1 MPSHRVK
8 RRAAIR
14 FLPLPLAGEGRG
26 EGDDQGAT
34 PLHDA
39 GRRLAMAVC
48 AFTSV
53 LALGSAHASLTDV
66 TLDNGLRVI
75 VKEDHRAPVMV
86 SQVWYRAGAMD
97 EFNGTT
103 GVAHVLE
110 HMMFKGTKN
119 VPAGEFSKRIAAAG
133 GRENAFTSR
142 DHTAY
147 FQQMQKDRL
156 PLALELEADRMAN
169 LVISD
174 ELFAKEL
181 QVVMEERRLR
191 TDDQAQSVVY
201 ERLMATAYQTH
212 PYRRPIIGWMDDLT
226 NMSAQDARD
235 WYARWYAPNN
245 ATLVVA
251 GDVQA
256 SDVVDLAKKHFGA
269 LPARA
274 LPERKP
280 QAEPEQ
286 VGEKRMV
293 VKAPAKMPY
302 LLMAWHA
309 PTLKDWRQDTAP
321 YALQILAGVLSGND
335 SARLQKSLVKTRQI
349 AVNASAGYDAVSRG
363 PGLFMID
370 ATPAP
375 GQSVAVLE
383 KAIREEIA
391 RIQREG
397 IDVDELARVKAQV
410 IAGEVYQRDSLFYQ
424 AMQLGDYVTAG
435 QPPEA
440 LAGRVDKLRAVTAEQ
455 VRAAARE
462 WLRDDRLSL
471 AELDPQP
478 LDAQPRRA
486 AVPGV
491 RHVN

>member
-1 MPSHRVK
+1 MHGMWG
-8 RRAAIR
+8 I
-14 FLPLPLAGEGRG
+14 F
-26 EGDDQGAT
+26 
-34 PLHDA
+34 
-39 GRRLAMAVC
+39 
-48 AFTSV
+48 
-53 LALGSAHASLTDV
+53 LALAVGGAQAAVTDV
-66 TLDNGLRVI
+66 TLDNGMRVI
-75 VKEDHRAPVMV
+75 VQEDHRAPVMV
-86 SQVWYRAGAMD
+86 SQVWYRAGSMD

-110 HMMFKGTKN
+110 HMMFKGTHN
-119 VPAGEFSKRIAAAG
+119 VPPGEFSKRIAAAG

-156 PLALELEADRMAN
+156 ELAMQLEADRMAN

-174 ELFAKEL
+174 ELFAKEV

-212 PYRRPIIGWMDDLT
+212 PYRRPIIGWMDDLQ
-226 NMSAQDARD
+226 NMTGQDARD

-251 GDVQA
+251 GDVKTDEVIA
-256 SDVVDLAKKHFGA
+256 LAKRYFGV

-280 QAEPEQ
+280 QIEPEQ
-286 VGEKRMV
+286 VGEKRIE
-293 VKAPAKMPY
+293 VKAPAQVPY
-302 LLMAWHA
+302 LVMAWHA
-309 PTLKDWRQDTAP
+309 PTLKDWDKDTTP

-335 SARLQKSLVKTRQI
+335 SARLQKSLVKTQQI

-363 PGLFMID
+363 PGMFLID
-370 ATPAP
+370 ATPAE
-375 GQSVAVLE
+375 GKSVAELE
-383 KAIREEIA
+383 QAIRSEIR
-391 RIQREG
+391 RIQEEG
-397 IDVDELARVKAQV
+397 ISEAELARIKAQV
-410 IAGEVYQRDSLFYQ
+410 IAADVYQRDSLFYQ
-424 AMQLGDYVTAG
+424 AMLLGEYVTAG
-435 QPPEA
+435 LPPEA
-440 LAGRVDKLRAVTAEQ
+440 LARRVDKLRAVTAQEVQ
-455 VRAAARE
+455 VAAQQ
-462 WLRDDRLSL
+462 WLKDDQLSV
-471 AELDPQP
+471 AELDPQA
-478 LDAQPRRA
+478 LTQQTGRA

>member
-1 MPSHRVK
+1 MV
-8 RRAAIR
+8 
-14 FLPLPLAGEGRG
+14 GMRG
-26 EGDDQGAT
+26 M
-34 PLHDA
+34 L
-39 GRRLAMAVC
+39 
-48 AFTSV
+48 
-53 LALGSAHASLTDV
+53 LALLVGSAQAAVTDV

-75 VKEDHRAPVMV
+75 VQEDHRAPVMV
-86 SQVWYRAGAMD
+86 SQVWYRAGSLD

-110 HMMFKGTKN
+110 HMMFKGTQT
-119 VPAGEFSKRIAAAG
+119 VPPGEFSKRIAAAG

-156 PLALELEADRMAN
+156 ALSMQLEADRMAN

-174 ELFAKEL
+174 ALFAKEI

-191 TDDQAQSVVY
+191 TDDQPQSVVY
-201 ERLMATAYQTH
+201 ERLMAAAYQAH
-212 PYRRPIIGWMDDLT
+212 PYRRPIIGWMDDLS
-226 NMSAQDARD
+226 NMTGQDARD

-251 GDVQA
+251 GDVKA
-256 SDVVDLAKKHFGA
+256 GEVIELAKRHFGA

-274 LPERKP
+274 LPPRKP
-280 QAEPEQ
+280 QDEPAQ
-286 VGEKRMV
+286 LGEKRIV
-293 VKAPAKMPY
+293 VKAPAQLPY

-309 PTLKDWRQDTAP
+309 PTLKDWEQDTAP
-321 YALQILAGVLSGND
+321 YALQVLAGVLSGND

-349 AVNASAGYDAVSRG
+349 AVNASAGYDAIARG
-363 PGLFMID
+363 PGMFMVD

-375 GQSVAVLE
+375 GTSVAALE
-383 KAIREEIA
+383 KAVREEVR
-391 RIQREG
+391 RIQRDG
-397 IDVDELARVKAQV
+397 IDQAELARVKAQV
-410 IAGEVYQRDSLFYQ
+410 IAADVYQRDSLFYQ
-424 AMQLGDYVTAG
+424 AMQLGEYVTAG
-435 QPPEA
+435 LPPEA
-440 LAGRVDKLRAVTAEQ
+440 LARRADKLRAVTAQEVQ
-455 VRAAARE
+455 AAARQ
-462 WLRDDRLSL
+462 WLQDDRLSV

-478 LDAQPRRA
+478 LQAKAQRT

>member
-1 MPSHRVK
+1 MKTGNMHGMWGM
-8 RRAAIR
+8 
-14 FLPLPLAGEGRG
+14 LLA
-26 EGDDQGAT
+26 
-34 PLHDA
+34 
-39 GRRLAMAVC
+39 
-48 AFTSV
+48 
-53 LALGSAHASLTDV
+53 LALGGAQAAVTDV
-66 TLDNGLRVI
+66 TLDNGMRVI
-75 VKEDHRAPVMV
+75 VQEDHRAPVMV
-86 SQVWYRAGAMD
+86 SQVWYRAGSID

-110 HMMFKGTKN
+110 HMMFKGTQN
-119 VPAGEFSKRIAAAG
+119 VPPGEFSKRIAAAG

-156 PLALELEADRMAN
+156 ELAMQLEADRMAN

-174 ELFAKEL
+174 ELFAKEI

-201 ERLMATAYQTH
+201 ERLMATAYQAH
-212 PYRRPIIGWMDDLT
+212 PYRRPIIGWMDDLQHMT
-226 NMSAQDARD
+226 GQDARD

-251 GDVQA
+251 GDVKA
-256 SDVVDLAKKHFGA
+256 DAVIALAKRYFGA

-280 QAEPEQ
+280 QAEPVQ
-286 VGEKRMV
+286 VGGKRIV
-293 VKAPAKMPY
+293 VKAPAQLPY

-309 PTLKDWRQDTAP
+309 PTLKDWEKDTTP

-335 SARLQKSLVKTRQI
+335 SARLQKTLVKTQQI
-349 AVNASAGYDAVSRG
+349 AVNASAGYDAVARG
-363 PGLFMID
+363 PGMFMVD

-375 GQSVAVLE
+375 GKSVAALE
-383 KAIREEIA
+383 KVIRDEL
-391 RIQREG
+391 RRVQREG
-397 IDVDELARVKAQV
+397 ISEAELARVKAQV
-410 IAGEVYQRDSLFYQ
+410 IASDVYKRDSLFYQ
-424 AMQLGDYVTAG
+424 AMQLGEYVTAG
-435 QPPEA
+435 LPPAA
-440 LAGRVDKLRAVTAEQ
+440 LDGQVDKLRAVTSKEVQ
-455 VRAAARE
+455 LAAQQ
-462 WLRDDRLSL
+462 WLQDDRLSV
-471 AELDPQP
+471 AELDPQALNP
-478 LDAQPRRA
+478 QEQRA

>member
-1 MPSHRVK
+1 MHGMWGM
-8 RRAAIR
+8 
-14 FLPLPLAGEGRG
+14 L
-26 EGDDQGAT
+26 
-34 PLHDA
+34 
-39 GRRLAMAVC
+39 
-48 AFTSV
+48 
-53 LALGSAHASLTDV
+53 LALAVGSAQAAVTDV
-66 TLDNGLRVI
+66 TLDNGMRVI
-75 VKEDHRAPVMV
+75 VQEDHRAPVMV
-86 SQVWYRAGAMD
+86 SQVWYRAGSMD

-110 HMMFKGTKN
+110 HMMFRGTKN
-119 VPAGEFSKRIAAAG
+119 VPPGEFSKRIAAAG

-156 PLALELEADRMAN
+156 ELAMQLEADRMAN

-174 ELFAKEL
+174 ELFAKEI

-212 PYRRPIIGWMDDLT
+212 PYRRPIIGWMDDLQ
-226 NMSAQDARD
+226 NMSGQDARD

-251 GDVQA
+251 GDVKA
-256 SDVVDLAKKHFGA
+256 DAVIDLAKRYFGP
-269 LPARA
+269 LPAHV

-280 QAEPEQ
+280 QVEPAQ
-286 VGEKRMV
+286 VGEKRIE
-293 VKAPAKMPY
+293 VKAPAQLPY

-309 PTLKDWRQDTAP
+309 PTLKDWDKDSTP

-335 SARLQKSLVKTRQI
+335 SARLQKSLVKTQQI
-349 AVNASAGYDAVSRG
+349 AVNASAGYDAVARG
-363 PGLFMID
+363 PGMFIID
-370 ATPAP
+370 ATPAQ
-375 GQSVAVLE
+375 GKSVAELE
-383 KAIREEIA
+383 RAIRVEIQ

-397 IDVDELARVKAQV
+397 ISEAELARVKAQV
-410 IAGEVYQRDSLFYQ
+410 IAADVYQRDSLFYQ
-424 AMQLGDYVTAG
+424 AMLLGEYVTAG
-435 QPPEA
+435 LPPEA
-440 LAGRVDKLRAVTAEQ
+440 LARRVEKLRAVTAQEVQ
-455 VRAAARE
+455 AAAQQ
-462 WLRDDRLSL
+462 WLKDDQLSV
-471 AELDPQP
+471 AELDPQ
-478 LDAQPRRA
+478 AINQQAGRA

>member
-1 MPSHRVK
+1 MRSLW
-8 RRAAIR
+8 AIG
-14 FLPLPLAGEGRG
+14 LAVLLTG
-26 EGDDQGAT
+26 GAQAT
-34 PLHDA
+34 
-39 GRRLAMAVC
+39 
-48 AFTSV
+48 
-53 LALGSAHASLTDV
+53 LTDV
-66 TLDNGLRVI
+66 TLDNGMRVI
-75 VKEDHRAPVMV
+75 VKEDRRAPVMV
-86 SQVWYRAGAMD
+86 SQVWYRAGSMD

-110 HMMFKGTKN
+110 HMMFKGTRT
-119 VPAGEFSKRIAAAG
+119 VPPGEFSRRIAAAG

-156 PLALELEADRMAN
+156 ELSMQLEADRMAN

-174 ELFAKEL
+174 ELFAKEI

-201 ERLMATAYQTH
+201 ERLMATAYQAH
-212 PYRRPIIGWMDDLT
+212 PYRRPIIGWMDDLQ
-226 NMSAQDARD
+226 NMNAQDARD

-256 SDVVDLAKKHFGA
+256 DEVVALAKKYFGA

-274 LPERKP
+274 LPDRKP

-286 VGEKRMV
+286 VGAKRIV
-293 VKAPAKMPY
+293 VKAPAQLPY

-309 PTLKDWRQDTAP
+309 PVLRDWARDSEP

-335 SARLQKSLVKTRQI
+335 SARLQNRLVKTQQI
-349 AVNASAGYDAVSRG
+349 AVNASAGYEAVMRG
-363 PGLFMID
+363 PGMFMID
-370 ATPAP
+370 ATPAQ
-375 GQSVAVLE
+375 GKSVAELE
-383 KAIREEIA
+383 KAIRTEIA
-391 RIQREG
+391 RVQREG
-397 IDVDELARVKAQV
+397 ISEAELARVKAQV
-410 IAGEVYQRDSLFYQ
+410 IAADVFQRDSLFYQ
-424 AMQLGDYVTAG
+424 AMQLGNYVIAG
-435 QPPEA
+435 LPPEA
-440 LAGRVDKLRAVTAEQ
+440 LERRVDRLRAVSAAEVQ
-455 VRAAARE
+455 AVARK
-462 WLRDDRLSL
+462 WLQDVRLSV

-478 LDAQPRRA
+478 LQAKPRAA

-491 RHVN
+491 RHAN

>member
-1 MPSHRVK
+1 MSSHRVK
-8 RRAAIR
+8 HRAAIR
-14 FLPLPLAGEGRG
+14 FPFPPAARGAKPRRASPLRVLARRIGM
-26 EGDDQGAT
+26 T
-34 PLHDA
+34 A
-39 GRRLAMAVC
+39 GVLASA
-48 AFTSV
+48 
-53 LALGSAHASLTDV
+53 LALGSAHATLTDV

-110 HMMFKGTKN
+110 HMMFKGTPK

-201 ERLMATAYQTH
+201 ERLMATAYQAH
-212 PYRRPIIGWMDDLT
+212 PYRRPVIGWMDDLV

-256 SDVVDLAKKHFGA
+256 QDVIELAKKHFGA

-274 LPERKP
+274 LPARKP

-293 VKAPAKMPY
+293 VKAPAKLPY
-302 LLMAWHA
+302 LLMAWHV
-309 PTLKDWRQDTAP
+309 PTLKDWREDTAP

-349 AVNASAGYDAVSRG
+349 AVNASAGYSAVARG
-363 PGLFMID
+363 PGMFMID
-370 ATPAP
+370 ATPAE
-375 GQSVAVLE
+375 GQSVAELE
-383 KAIREEIA
+383 KAIREEIM
-391 RIQREG
+391 RIRRDG
-397 IDVDELARVKAQV
+397 IDADELARVKAQV
-410 IAGEVYQRDSLFYQ
+410 IAADVYQRDSLFYQ
-424 AMQLGDYVTAG
+424 AMQLGRYVTAG

-440 LAGRVDKLRAVTAEQ
+440 LAGQVERLRAVTAEQ
-455 VRAAARE
+455 VQAVARD
-462 WLRDDRLSL
+462 WLRDDGLSV

-486 AVPGV
+486 AVQGV